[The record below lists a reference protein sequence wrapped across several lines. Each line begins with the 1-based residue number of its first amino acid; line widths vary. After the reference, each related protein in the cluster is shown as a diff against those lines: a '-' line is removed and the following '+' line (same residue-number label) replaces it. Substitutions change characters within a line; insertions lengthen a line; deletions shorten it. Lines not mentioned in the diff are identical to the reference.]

1 MNARAVMDVLL
12 NQARYQARHQAR
24 RNQARRR
31 AHAAYRS
38 ATTEPGLLPV
48 CGSSVRPLA
57 SQRLLADRVRG

>member
-1 MNARAVMDVLL
+1 MNARAVMDVLR
-12 NQARYQARHQAR
+12 NQARHQT